1 MRSPFPGDATHPA
14 ASDVQRVVL
23 VPKPEATELGLE
35 ILLLPD
41 LLHDPRVAI
50 APNSHRAPAQTS
62 QAAAPAP
69 SYPPSINAL
78 VAKTKSQIKTVKMPE
93 FKAAFDRKDLGLL
106 VDVRNE
112 NEFEDGFVPGAVN
125 VPRGLIEFR
134 IWKLVGF
141 PDTTRMDTKM
151 TLYCATGGR
160 CALATKSLQ
169 DLGFTNVTS
178 ADMKFDDWVKA
189 GYPVAKPK

>member
-1 MRSPFPGDATHPA
+1 MSYRKT
-14 ASDVQRVVL
+14 
-23 VPKPEATELGLE
+23 
-35 ILLLPD
+35 LLFSALIISGIVT
-41 LLHDPRVAI
+41 LTACTT
-50 APNSHRAPAQTS
+50 APMAPATAPAPVA

-69 SYPPSINAL
+69 TYPASIGQM

-93 FKAAFDRKDLGLL
+93 FKAAFDQKSLGLL
-106 VDVRNE
+106 IDVRNE
-112 NEFEDGFVPGAVN
+112 NEFEDGYIPGAVN

-141 PDTTRMDTKM
+141 PDKTDTATKM

-178 ADMKFDDWVKA
+178 ADMKYDDWVKA
-189 GYPVAKPK
+189 GYPVAMPKK

>member
-1 MRSPFPGDATHPA
+1 MLTRKSTLFA
-14 ASDVQRVVL
+14 ALALAGVVTL
-23 VPKPEATELGLE
+23 AL
-35 ILLLPD
+35 
-41 LLHDPRVAI
+41 
-50 APNSHRAPAQTS
+50 AQTAPVAP
-62 QAAAPAP
+62 AAAPAP
-69 SYPPSINAL
+69 SYPPTINQM
-78 VAKTKSQIKTVKMPE
+78 VAATKAQVKTIKMAD
-93 FKAAFDRKDLGLL
+93 FKAAFDRKDLGLI

-112 NEFEDGFVPGAVN
+112 NEFADGYVPGAVN

-141 PDTTRMDTKM
+141 PDRTDMNAKM

-178 ADMKFDDWVKA
+178 VDMKFDDWVKA
-189 GYPVAKPK
+189 GYPVAKPAS

>member
-1 MRSPFPGDATHPA
+1 MFHRPSLLFTAL
-14 ASDVQRVVL
+14 VL
-23 VPKPEATELGLE
+23 VGGVTLTACTTAP
-35 ILLLPD
+35 
-41 LLHDPRVAI
+41 VAPV
-50 APNSHRAPAQTS
+50 AAPAPVA

-69 SYPPSINAL
+69 SYPPSINQL
-78 VAKTKSQIKTVKMPE
+78 VATTKSQIKTVKMPE
-93 FKAAFDRKDLGLL
+93 FKAAFDKNELGLL

-112 NEFEDGFVPGAVN
+112 NEFEDGFIPGAVN

-141 PDTTRMDTKM
+141 PDKTNVNTKM

-169 DLGFTNVTS
+169 DLGFTNATS
-178 ADMKFDDWVKA
+178 ADMRFDDWVKA

>member
-1 MRSPFPGDATHPA
+1 MMTFFKQSLSIAVLASASLLIGCAAPVQTAPPSPA
-14 ASDVQRVVL
+14 A
-23 VPKPEATELGLE
+23 PNY
-35 ILLLPD
+35 PD
-41 LLHDPRVAI
+41 SV
-50 APNSHRAPAQTS
+50 
-62 QAAAPAP
+62 
-69 SYPPSINAL
+69 
-78 VAKTKSQIKTVKMPE
+78 KTYVGSVKKQIKTINMEQFRALYDK
-93 FKAAFDRKDLGLL
+93 KAAGLI
-106 VDVRNE
+106 VDVRQE

-141 PDTTRMDTKM
+141 PGAVDMNKQM

-178 ADMKFDDWVKA
+178 VDMVFDKWVA
-189 GYPVAKPK
+189 GGHPVAKPAK